1 MVGRVALVRAL
12 TGEVIHPEV
21 DVIEGNDTRRLSGP
35 GDVSFSVPIDW
46 HQREAGDGSY
56 FLDKRK
62 TLVVVE
68 QANGTIRQVGLVD
81 NLVPGVDSLQVSCGG
96 VSMLAGQSGPWE
108 GHQGYYVDM
117 DPVVLFDRI
126 WAQVQS
132 YKNSDLGIRVT
143 GDKTSGSSVGSE
155 GSRRYQAAR
164 KQYNRYKPDL
174 DKWEGRRLT
183 RERTLAQR
191 KERMFKAAGLKRVG
205 DVKET
210 DDGDNP
216 PDDPGWKADSTL
228 WIRKDR
234 GELGRWGRAHRWRDG
249 RWVSQSQADS
259 AVRGYQGYVST
270 VEAAK
275 DEVDRLKYVMEP
287 FKDLMD
293 EYENEAREEYSLRF
307 WQNHDM
313 GDVIEELLPMGPFDF
328 KENARWVN
336 NKNKLDLQLQVG
348 VPTVGVRRDELHL
361 ELGFNVHGEPERQ
374 YGDVFTEVAQFGAGT
389 GSEVL
394 SEQRSWNPKHVVRNV
409 LVETDKDAYNRA
421 LTRSAANKLRDRT
434 RQQAGLR
441 FTKLTVS
448 YGKACP
454 EGAFDVGDTIPL
466 TGRMPDGV
474 TVDQLLR
481 VTAMTHTWGSDDVVI
496 EVEKV

>member
-1 MVGRVALVRAL
+1 MAGRVALVRAL

-21 DVIEGNDTRRLSGP
+21 EVIAEDDTRRLSAP
-35 GDVSFSVPIDW
+35 GSVTLTVPIEW
-46 HQREAGDGSY
+46 HQRKAPDGSP
-56 FLDKRK
+56 FFGKRQ

-68 QANGTIRQVGLVD
+68 RANGAIRQVGLVD
-81 NLVPGVDSLQVSCGG
+81 DLQPGVEDLQVSCGG

-117 DPVVLFDRI
+117 DPVVLFRRI
-126 WAQVQS
+126 WEQVQA
-132 YKNSDLGIRVT
+132 YKNSDLGIRIT

-164 KQYNRYKPDL
+164 KQYNKYLPSL
-174 DKWEGRRLT
+174 NTWEGRLLS
-183 RERTLAQR
+183 RERTLSQR

-210 DDGDNP
+210 DDGGKP
-216 PDDPGWKADSTL
+216 PEDPGWKADSTL

-234 GELGRWGRAHRWRDG
+234 GELGHWGRAHRWRDG

-259 AVRGYQGYVST
+259 AVRGYRGYVST

-275 DEVDRLKYVMEP
+275 DEVDRLKYLMAP
-287 FKDLMD
+287 HKDLMD
-293 EYENEAREEYSLRF
+293 EYENEAREEYSLYF
-307 WQNHDM
+307 WQNHDL
-313 GDVIEELLPMGPFDF
+313 GDVIEELLPMGPFEF
-328 KENARWVN
+328 KETARWVDD
-336 NKNKLDLQLQVG
+336 KNTLDLQLQVG
-348 VPTVGVRRDELHL
+348 VPTVGVRRDEPHL
-361 ELGFNVHGEPERQ
+361 ELGFNVQGEPERQ
-374 YGDVFTEVAQFGAGT
+374 YGDAYTEVAQFGAGT

-409 LVETDKDAYNRA
+409 LVDTDKDAYNRS
-421 LTRSAANKLRDRT
+421 LTRSAANKLRDLT
-434 RQQAGLR
+434 RDQSGLK

-454 EGAFDVGDTIPL
+454 EGSFDVGDIIPL
-466 TGRMPDGV
+466 TGRMPDGLA
-474 TVDQLLR
+474 VDQLLR
-481 VTAMTHTWGSDDVVI
+481 VVAMQHTWGADEVVI